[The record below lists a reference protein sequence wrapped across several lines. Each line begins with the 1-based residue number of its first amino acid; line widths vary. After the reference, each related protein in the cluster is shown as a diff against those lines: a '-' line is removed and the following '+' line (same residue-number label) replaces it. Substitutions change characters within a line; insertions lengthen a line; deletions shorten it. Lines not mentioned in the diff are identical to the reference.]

1 MRALEAQKKH
11 EWRELKGRWVPHDL
25 RDNVVD
31 FIRVWSTKTGIS
43 LRSFLVWLEL
53 SKGKFHAW
61 LGRYGKA
68 NEHNALVPRDHW
80 LSEEERQKII
90 KFFVDHPLNG
100 YRRLAFM
107 MIDADVVYVSP
118 GTVYNVL
125 LGAGLMGAANRK
137 ASKKGT
143 GFVQP
148 LKAHDHWHIDIS
160 YINLGGT
167 FYYLCAVLDGF
178 SRYIVHWELRESMK
192 EQEIELIIERA
203 RAKFPGFSPR
213 IISDNGPQFI
223 AKDFKQYIRISGMTH
238 VRTSPYY
245 PQSNGKLERWHGEL
259 KRECIRP
266 AEPRNYE
273 EALKCITHYVDEYN
287 NVRLHSAISYVAPL
301 DKLEGRADA
310 ILAAR
315 DRKLEQAR
323 LARQIARQNAHA
335 ALQARMGAGYNDSV
349 LFEDRA
355 LLGSN
360 PSASKI
366 LGSLVVK
373 GKRGSDEV

>member
-1 MRALEAQKKH
+1 M
-11 EWRELKGRWVPHDL
+11 
-25 RDNVVD
+25 
-31 FIRVWSTKTGIS
+31 
-43 LRSFLVWLEL
+43 WLEL
-53 SKGKFHAW
+53 SKSKFHDW
-61 LGRYGKA
+61 HERYGKA
-68 NEHNALVPRDHW
+68 NEHNALVPRDFW
-80 LSEEERQKII
+80 ISDAERQNII
-90 KFFVDHPLNG
+90 RFFLDHPLNG
-100 YRRLAFM
+100 YRRLTFM
-107 MIDADVVYVSP
+107 MIDADIVYVSP

-125 LGAGLMGAANRK
+125 LKGGLIGAANRK
-137 ASKKGT
+137 PSKKGT

-148 LKAHDHWHIDIS
+148 LKPHDHWHIDVT

-167 FYYLCAVLDGF
+167 FYYMCELLDGF
-178 SRYIVHWELRESMK
+178 SRYVVHWELRESMK
-192 EQEIELIIERA
+192 EQEIEIIVERA
-203 RAKFPGFSPR
+203 RDRFPGFHTR

-223 AKDFKQYIRISGMTH
+223 ANDFKAYIRLCGMTH
-238 VRTSPYY
+238 VRTAPYY
-245 PQSNGKLERWHGEL
+245 PQSNGKIERWHGEL

-266 AEPRNYE
+266 EEPGNYE
-273 EALKCITHYVDEYN
+273 EALKCISRYVDEYN
-287 NVRLHSAISYVAPL
+287 NVRLHSAIGYVAPL

-335 ALQARMGAGYNDSV
+335 LQAQAEQGYNRDV

-366 LGSLVVK
+366 LGGLRVK
-373 GKRGSDEV
+373 GKRGSNVA